1 MVAAITHELRTP
13 LQAIIGFGQLAQMDW
28 PAGVD
33 RRYLLQIEQ
42 ASRLMLR
49 VVNDLLDLS
58 HLENGRLDIDPDQ
71 PLNPFALCSSVLST
85 ADSLRQDKPVRLYAQ
100 VAPDCPAGLRGDG
113 KRIEQ
118 ILLNLMANAIRFT
131 DRGEVVLQ
139 VRVLRQGPQGVTL
152 RMAVADTGV
161 GLSPADLA
169 LMTEPLDAQGAG
181 PARRRGGS
189 GFGLTIV
196 RRLLELHGSQLRA
209 TSVQGGGTLVWFDL
223 QLMRD
228 RSDTAQAATPAG
240 PLTVLCTDD
249 QRLFETVRTQ
259 WSALGLALQRV
270 TAPHEARGDGLWLVD
285 AMRRDL
291 GHWGEVAR
299 QAGVRLLAV
308 SALPVAGDRSVAS
321 LPQLPMMALDGDND
335 DSARG
340 LPLQGMRVLL
350 VEDTLLNQ
358 RVLSALMGRMGAS
371 CEVAGTAALARD
383 MLLQRRW
390 DAALLDVHLPDQGG
404 LTLARWLREQPACA
418 DLPFAILSAHV
429 TEDERLAAHMLGAH
443 DCLLKPIEPTHLCRV
458 LASMRRGVPAA
469 ALGAPDALAPAE
481 AAAQALSGLD
491 IRQLFREEWLVLKD
505 RLLQAAGH
513 EARRSAIH
521 AIRGNLALLGGGA
534 EWRQARQLEAS
545 LLAGQQPTDAEWQRF
560 AAEVDAFAG
569 VSPPNPG

>member
-71 PLNPFALCSSVLST
+71 PLNLFALCSSVLST

-100 VAPDCPAGLRGDG
+100 VSPDCPTMLRGDG

-131 DRGEVVLQ
+131 DRGEVVLK
-139 VRVLRQGPQGVTL
+139 VRVRRQGPQSVTL
-152 RMAVADTGV
+152 RLAVADTGV
-161 GLSPADLA
+161 GLSPAELA
-169 LMTEPLDAQGAG
+169 LMTEPMDQGGTG

-189 GFGLTIV
+189 GFGLNIV
-196 RRLLELHGSQLRA
+196 RRLLELHGSALRA

-228 RSDTAQAATPAG
+228 ATPAAAARAR

-249 QRLFETVRTQ
+249 RRLFETVRTQ
-259 WSALGLALQRV
+259 WAALGLALQRAS
-270 TAPHEARGDGLWLVD
+270 APHEARGDGLWLVD

-308 SALPVAGDRSVAS
+308 SALPVAGERSVAS
-321 LPQLPMMALDGDND
+321 LPQLPMMALDDD
-335 DSARG
+335 DSGDSGRG

-383 MLLQRRW
+383 MLLQGPW

-404 LTLARWLREQPACA
+404 LTLARWLRDQPACA
-418 DLPFAILSAHV
+418 ELPFAILSAHV

-443 DCLLKPIEPTHLCRV
+443 DCLLKPIEPVHLCRV
-458 LASMRRGVPAA
+458 LASMRGKSTPAWRA
-469 ALGAPDALAPAE
+469 MHGAPEPADAAVQALA
-481 AAAQALSGLD
+481 GLD
-491 IRQLFREEWLVLKD
+491 IQALFRQEWAALKG
-505 RLLQAAGH
+505 RLLQASSH

-521 AIRGNLALLGGGA
+521 AIRGNLALMGA
-534 EWRQARQLEAS
+534 GAVWREARQLEDA
-545 LLAGQQPTDAEWQRF
+545 LLAGRQPDDAAWQQF
-560 AAEVDAFAG
+560 AADVDAFAG
-569 VSPPNPG
+569 VSPPHPG

>member
-58 HLENGRLDIDPDQ
+58 HLENGRLDIDPEQ

-100 VAPDCPAGLRGDG
+100 VAPDCPTGLRGDG

-131 DRGEVVLQ
+131 DRGEVVLT
-139 VRVLRQGPQGVTL
+139 VRVVRQGPQAVTL
-152 RMAVADTGV
+152 RLAVADTGV

-223 QLMRD
+223 QLMRE
-228 RSDTAQAATPAG
+228 ATPSAPVQAG

-259 WSALGLALQRV
+259 WTALGQRLQRV
-270 TAPHEARGDGLWLVD
+270 SAPHEAHGDGLWLVD
-285 AMRRDL
+285 AMRPDL

-321 LPQLPMMALDGDND
+321 LPPLPMMALDDEAD
-335 DSARG
+335 DRARG
-340 LPLQGMRVLL
+340 QPLQGMRVLL

-383 MLLQRRW
+383 MLLRGPW

-404 LTLARWLREQPACA
+404 LTLARWLRDQPACA

-429 TEDERLAAHMLGAH
+429 TEDERLAAHLLGAH
-443 DCLLKPIEPTHLCRV
+443 DCLLKPIEPTQLCRV
-458 LASMRRGVPAA
+458 LASMRRGSPPDARRQP
-469 ALGAPDALAPAE
+469 GAPTPAE
-481 AAAQALSGLD
+481 AAALALSGLD
-491 IRQLFREEWLVLKD
+491 IRQLFREEWPVLKD
-505 RLLQAAGH
+505 RLLQAPGH
-513 EARRSAIH
+513 DARRSAIH

-534 EWRQARQLEAS
+534 VWRQARQLEAS
-545 LLAGQQPTDAEWQRF
+545 LLAGQLPTGAEWQRF
-560 AAEVDAFAG
+560 VADVDAFAG